1 MHPAQQGR
9 GTPFHEAPAQ
19 RRAADPIPGG
29 PQFAPL
35 HAFAQ
40 KEPQR
45 FDHRLGGAARP
56 TMIAAWPFDPLNQT
70 GHQAVCRRSHR
81 ASPVSITQENW
92 AQAPSSA
99 AAVKAENSSSAAPQ
113 TSENRA
119 LTSRGGYPIAMAAR
133 GLQKTARPRC
143 LADGRLVV

>member
-1 MHPAQQGR
+1 MHAAQQGR
-9 GTPFHEAPAQ
+9 RAPFAQAPAQ

-45 FDHRLGGAARP
+45 FDHRLGGATR
-56 TMIAAWPFDPLNQT
+56 TTLIAGWPLTPLDQT
-70 GHQAVCRRSHR
+70 SHQAACRRSHR
-81 ASPVSITQENW
+81 ALSRVNAQESWARSASP
-92 AQAPSSA
+92 A
-99 AAVKAENSSSAAPQ
+99 AAVGAENPLFTAQP

-119 LTSRGGYPIAMAAR
+119 LAEIPI
-133 GLQKTARPRC
+133 
-143 LADGRLVV
+143 LV

>member
-1 MHPAQQGR
+1 MHAAQQGR
-9 GTPFHEAPAQ
+9 RAPFAQAPAQ

-45 FDHRLGGAARP
+45 FDHRLGGATR
-56 TMIAAWPFDPLNQT
+56 TTLIAASPLNPVDQT
-70 GHQAVCRRSHR
+70 GHQAACRRSHR
-81 ASPVSITQENW
+81 ALSRVNAQESRARSASPAADLGAKNTLSP
-92 AQAPSSA
+92 AQP
-99 AAVKAENSSSAAPQ
+99 

-119 LTSRGGYPIAMAAR
+119 LMRSRQYFRIAAPPPVPDGSGR
-133 GLQKTARPRC
+133 G
-143 LADGRLVV
+143 